1 MEAFD
6 AMDRLLRRREKL
18 PSAGTKR
25 KHTEPPTIP
34 LFSTLYNSIKSNRRE
49 SEKRNEALIRSVQE
63 SIREIDEALA
73 KQQAVA
79 ADQHDEQH
87 DMLQG

>member
-1 MEAFD
+1 MEAFN

-25 KHTEPPTIP
+25 KHTELPTIP

-49 SEKRNEALIRSVQE
+49 SEKRNEALISYTSQQQQQQQQQQE
-63 SIREIDEALA
+63 
-73 KQQAVA
+73 QQ
-79 ADQHDEQH
+79 H
-87 DMLQG
+87 